1 MRFVVSTMAALE
13 TQEVVPDSK
22 LLNRVGVIIASI
34 AHTQPVLFWDV
45 LLVSKPRDY

>member
-22 LLNRVGVIIASI
+22 LLIRAGAITVSI
-34 AHTQPVLFWDV
+34 VHTQPVLF
-45 LLVSKPRDY
+45 